1 MSTAIPFARRLLGWH
16 ATHGRHDLPW
26 QVSDPYR
33 VWLSEIMLQQT
44 QVITVIPYYQR
55 FLERF
60 PDIASLA
67 AAPVDDVLALWSGLG
82 YYTRARNLHKA
93 AQVVMDKHGGVFPR
107 SPAEISALPGIGAST
122 AAAIAAFSFN
132 TRAAILD
139 GNVKRVLARWA
150 GIEGM
155 VAQKAVEKQLW
166 ALADSL
172 LPDSPDM
179 PAYTQAQMDLGATVC
194 TPKKPACLACP
205 LQDDCVARRDG
216 RQLELPTPKPKK
228 TIPARATVMLL
239 IRDGAGRILLQQ
251 RPPTGIWGGL
261 WCLPEAPSTLA
272 AEAVARKQLGC
283 EIELDE
289 TGEDFVH
296 VFSHYRLTITPQYA
310 TLLRE
315 IPQARESGLQWFAV
329 SDALAAGIP
338 KPLRSLLEA

>member
-1 MSTAIPFARRLLGWH
+1 MSAAPFSRRLLDWH

-60 PDIASLA
+60 PDVASLA

-93 AQVVMDKHGGVFPR
+93 AQAVIERHGGAFPR
-107 SPAEISALPGIGAST
+107 SPAAISELPGIGAST

-150 GIEGM
+150 GIDGL
-155 VAQKAVEKQLW
+155 VAQKAIEKQLW
-166 ALADSL
+166 ALAESL
-172 LPDSPDM
+172 LPDGPDM

-205 LQDDCVARRDG
+205 LQDDCVAKRDG
-216 RQLELPTPKPKK
+216 RQAELPTPKPKK
-228 TIPARATVMLL
+228 IIPSKTTVMLL

-251 RPPTGIWGGL
+251 RPPNGIWGGL
-261 WCLPEAPSTLA
+261 WCLPEVPSTLA
-272 AEAVARKQLGC
+272 AVADARAQLGC

-315 IPQARESGLQWFAV
+315 IPQAREAGLQWFAIP
-329 SDALAAGIP
+329 DALAAGIP
-338 KPLRSLLEA
+338 KPLRSLLER